1 MIHPSVRNFSWQTT
15 CEVTAWSRSKFWR
28 YSIKIPTVGR
38 DILDFIRGRRA
49 LDELPPLSEIEEAHV
64 LAALEAVESAHLTK
78 IAEKKV
84 ENAKSDIDR
93 EVAA

>member
-28 YSIKIPTVGR
+28 YGIKIPTVGR

-49 LDELPPLSEIEEAHV
+49 LDELPPLSEIEEAHSSPRWRPWKARISPK
-64 LAALEAVESAHLTK
+64 LPRRKLRTPRAIL
-78 IAEKKV
+78 IAK
-84 ENAKSDIDR
+84 
-93 EVAA
+93 

>member
-1 MIHPSVRNFSWQTT
+1 MRSHGVVPL
-15 CEVTAWSRSKFWR
+15 EVLALQHQEF
-28 YSIKIPTVGR
+28 PTVGR